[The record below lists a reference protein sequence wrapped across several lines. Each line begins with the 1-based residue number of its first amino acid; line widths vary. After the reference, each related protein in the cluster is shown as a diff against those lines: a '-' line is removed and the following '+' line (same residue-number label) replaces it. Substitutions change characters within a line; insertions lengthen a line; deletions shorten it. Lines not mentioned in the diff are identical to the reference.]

1 MEIQPNENA
10 PRENKRPVLLTV
22 LCVLTFIGSGL
33 GAFSNLLITTSYEET
48 MALLEE
54 TEHNFPLIDMFMKA
68 GYGFFLT
75 GTILYSTSLLGAL
88 QMWKL
93 RKIGFHFYFVSQ
105 ILIIILPLV
114 YIEGYPAPYLDVAI
128 TALFVWLY
136 YRHLPLMR

>member
-93 RKIGFHFYFVSQ
+93 RKIGFHFYLVSQ
-105 ILIIILPLV
+105 ILILILPLV
-114 YIEGYPAPYLDVAI
+114 YIEGYPAPYLDISI
-128 TALFVWLY
+128 TAVFVWLY
-136 YRHLPLMR
+136 YRHLPLMH